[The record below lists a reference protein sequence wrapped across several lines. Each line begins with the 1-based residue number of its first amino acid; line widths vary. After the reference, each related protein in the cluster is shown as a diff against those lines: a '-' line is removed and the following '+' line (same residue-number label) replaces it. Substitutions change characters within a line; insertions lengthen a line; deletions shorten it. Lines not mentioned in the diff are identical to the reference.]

1 MPKSFSNRPS
11 RKSAFSAP
19 APVRSSAPAP
29 APSSGPSMKDSM
41 KQGFGL
47 GLGLEGA
54 RAAIGAVG
62 SVFSSGD
69 NSQQQQQQQQTAPL
83 HTQSQPTSESVPSSS
98 DEPTEVCGLERK
110 LFERCLDETGDLDNQ
125 CADFFKLYEKCT
137 NKM

>member
-11 RKSAFSAP
+11 RKSAFSTP
-19 APVRSSAPAP
+19 APVRTSVP
-29 APSSGPSMKDSM
+29 APSKGPSMKDSM

-62 SVFSSGD
+62 GMFSSGD
-69 NSQQQQQQQQTAPL
+69 SSQQQQQTAPV
-83 HTQSQPTSESVPSSS
+83 HTQSESGNQPTQQSTTQHSN
-98 DEPTEVCGLERK
+98 EPTEVCGLERK
-110 LFERCLDETGDLDNQ
+110 LYDRCLDETGNADNE

-137 NKM
+137 NHL

>member
-29 APSSGPSMKDSM
+29 GPSSGPSMKDSM

-69 NSQQQQQQQQTAPL
+69 NSQQQQQTAPL
-83 HTQSQPTSESVPSSS
+83 HTQSQPTSQSVPSSS
-98 DEPTEVCGLERK
+98 DEPSEVCGLERK
-110 LFERCLDETGDLDNQ
+110 LFERCLDETGDVDNQ

>member
-19 APVRSSAPAP
+19 APVRSSAPVP

-54 RAAIGAVG
+54 RAAIGAIG

-69 NSQQQQQQQQTAPL
+69 NSQQQQQTAPL
-83 HTQSQPTSESVPSSS
+83 HTQSQPTSQSVPSSS

-110 LFERCLDETGDLDNQ
+110 LFERCLDETGDVDNQ
-125 CADFFKLYEKCT
+125 CADFFKLYEKCS
-137 NKM
+137 NKI